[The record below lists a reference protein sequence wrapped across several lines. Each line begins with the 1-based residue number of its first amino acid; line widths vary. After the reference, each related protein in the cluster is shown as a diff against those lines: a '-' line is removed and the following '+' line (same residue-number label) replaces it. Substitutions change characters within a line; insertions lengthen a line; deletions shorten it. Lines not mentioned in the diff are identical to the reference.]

1 MTRHFAAHD
10 FLAEPTEIRDWQ
22 LQGLPGDDF
31 SVENGVL
38 VNRGSR
44 WPLMID
50 PQNQVALKP
59 AMLSSSTDSSFLVS
73 PLKGPTTAK
82 GEQSVR

>member
-1 MTRHFAAHD
+1 MTRSFAAHE

-38 VNRGSR
+38 VCRGSR

-50 PQNQVALKP
+50 PQNQVPIP
-59 AMLSSSTDSSFLVS
+59 AAQPCC
-73 PLKGPTTAK
+73 PLPP
-82 GEQSVR
+82 E